1 MDTDPLDHHTSFK
14 IINNSNLP
22 EGFLFRMGAG
32 MVPQMGGPEET
43 LTTHPTLKPPLSVH
57 RHPMVLQ
64 QVLRVK
70 GLPAFPTLGGRW

>member
-1 MDTDPLDHHTSFK
+1 
-14 IINNSNLP
+14 
-22 EGFLFRMGAG
+22 MGAG